1 MSRRIRYV
9 SPLYTS
15 TLNDICTVCT
25 VYPASKLL
33 NGTERNV
40 YSTLHHFYS
49 WLIRVGVGHL
59 AGRRLLGVQDKKG
72 FNQLLTALID
82 KTEQHH
88 GGARLKQ
95 MVRQIV
101 QKQNRSNLRL
111 SSRPSNVATTAA
123 TTAVSKKKSS
133 GAKSDVENAGFA
145 STLTSETTLYS
156 ISNPLY
162 SSQNRC

>member
-1 MSRRIRYV
+1 M
-9 SPLYTS
+9 
-15 TLNDICTVCT
+15 
-25 VYPASKLL
+25 
-33 NGTERNV
+33 
-40 YSTLHHFYS
+40 
-49 WLIRVGVGHL
+49 

-111 SSRPSNVATTAA
+111 SSRPSNVAPTAA
-123 TTAVSKKKSS
+123 AATAASKKKSS

-145 STLTSETTLYS
+145 STLTSETILYS